1 MPAHHN
7 RALMPVVRSNLTL
20 FNASMSLR
28 FLSFI
33 IFTCAAPAWAQQ
45 VARPQ
50 PLTTLTL
57 HEALA
62 RAVQRSPELKT
73 FSHDLRAADALVL
86 QAGLKPNLEVS
97 GALENPTGS
106 GRFKS
111 GDEMEQTLQLSRLLE
126 LGGKRPARIAEAKAE
141 RVLIEWDYEAKR
153 VDVLK
158 DTTLA
163 FVAVLAAQRSQEL
176 TKETV
181 NLLEKAVTA
190 ADERVRAARAPSV
203 DSVRASVALR
213 SASIEADHAE
223 HDLNIARTNLAA
235 MWGAKAAD
243 FDEVRG
249 DLDEQPAE
257 PELAALQSK
266 LGRNPEL
273 ARFQS
278 VREAREAAL
287 NTQRTTAVPNIT
299 LYAGPRVTGVWHD
312 VTGVVGFSIP
322 LPWNNKNQG
331 NIAAAQARLDK
342 TTDEKRAAEARAFA
356 TLNAAHQ
363 ELIRAGHEATLLK
376 TKLIPEAQHA
386 VDQLTTSYEAG
397 RGTQLE
403 VLDARRTLI
412 AARQQHL
419 NALTEY
425 HKALAIIDALTAAPA
440 RTPSLQAPTTSS
452 K

>member
-1 MPAHHN
+1 MPTHDQ
-7 RALMPVVRSNLTL
+7 RALMPVLRSNLTL
-20 FNASMSLR
+20 ANAIMSPRL
-28 FLSFI
+28 LSLI
-33 IFTCAAPAWAQQ
+33 ILSCAAPVWAQQ
-45 VARPQ
+45 NAPAK
-50 PLTTLTL
+50 TTIALTL

-73 FSHDLRAADALVL
+73 YSHDLRAADALVL
-86 QAGLKPNLEVS
+86 QAGLKPNPEV
-97 GALENPTGS
+97 AVAVENPTGS
-106 GRFKS
+106 GRFKN
-111 GDEMEQTLQLSRLLE
+111 GDELEQTLQLSRLLE

-181 NLLEKAVTA
+181 SLLEKAVSA
-190 ADERVRAARAPSV
+190 ADERVKAARAASV

-213 SASIEADHAE
+213 SATIEADHAE

-249 DLDEQPAE
+249 DLDEQLAE

-266 LGRNPEL
+266 LRRNPEL

-278 VREAREAAL
+278 VREAREAVL
-287 NTQRTTAVPNIT
+287 RTQRTAAVPNLT

-312 VTGVVGFSIP
+312 VTGVVGFSMP
-322 LPWNNKNQG
+322 LPWGNKNQG
-331 NIAAAQARLDK
+331 NIAAAQAQLDK
-342 TTDEKRAAEARAFA
+342 TADEKRAVESRAFA
-356 TLNAAHQ
+356 ALNAAYQ
-363 ELIRAGHEATLLK
+363 ELIRAAHEATLLK
-376 TKLIPEAQHA
+376 TKLIPEAQQA

-425 HKALAIIDALTAAPA
+425 RKALAIIDALTAAPA
-440 RTPSLQAPTTSS
+440 RTPSLQSPTTSS